1 MKKINYSDFRNNLS
15 SMLDEV
21 NENHTPILVTRQKS
35 KPAIVISLAD
45 YNSYKETI
53 YLMSSSVNRKRL
65 NKSIKDIE
73 EGKVIE
79 KKIEE

>member
-1 MKKINYSDFRNNLS
+1 MKKINYSHFRNNLS

-35 KPAIVISLAD
+35 KPAIVISLED
-45 YNSYKETI
+45 YNSYQETI
-53 YLMSSSVNRKRL
+53 YLMSSSVNRRRL

-73 EGKVIE
+73 AGRVIE